1 MRHNGERIMHQD
13 PLTKEGCNER
23 GTIVLYASSIT
34 CLLSGLLWCALVT
47 DQKSDLSI
55 FPVPGLPL
63 FVLGSLDPNHSI
75 IRFLDFVVTEWD
87 WCAID
92 FLIQGLFVTILSI
105 KLLHNDIVNRS
116 ESFQL
121 THWMDWID
129 SWASWISVKFCQT
142 CMTFLLLW
150 NNIMFG
156 VNSPFK
162 STQRIWI
169 MTFLNKNIH

>member
-1 MRHNGERIMHQD
+1 MRHNRERIMHQD
-13 PLTKEGCNER
+13 PLTKEGFNER

-75 IRFLDFVVTEWD
+75 IWFLDFVVTEWD
-87 WCAID
+87 WCAIE

-105 KLLHNDIVNRS
+105 KLLLWNYVI
-116 ESFQL
+116 QWYL
-121 THWMDWID
+121 WID
-129 SWASWISVKFCQT
+129 LNLSNWLTEWIELILELLE
-142 CMTFLLLW
+142 FLS
-150 NNIMFG
+150 
-156 VNSPFK
+156 NSAK
-162 STQRIWI
+162 RV
-169 MTFLNKNIH
+169 